1 MVMSDRKKVSDEF
14 SAGGQPTPET
24 LQNLAN
30 EGFKSLIN
38 LRSVDETGVL
48 SDEQQQ
54 AEAAGLEYVNIPLN
68 PTQANDESVGRV
80 LSELEE
86 LPTPIFFHCQA
97 GGRAGALAL
106 IALATQQKLSREEVL
121 SKAQALGI
129 NPEQPHLKHFLENLP

>member
-1 MVMSDRKKVSDEF
+1 MSDRKKVSDEF

-30 EGFKSLIN
+30 EGFKSVIN

-68 PTQANDESVGRV
+68 PT
-80 LSELEE
+80 
-86 LPTPIFFHCQA
+86 
-97 GGRAGALAL
+97 
-106 IALATQQKLSREEVL
+106 
-121 SKAQALGI
+121 
-129 NPEQPHLKHFLENLP
+129 